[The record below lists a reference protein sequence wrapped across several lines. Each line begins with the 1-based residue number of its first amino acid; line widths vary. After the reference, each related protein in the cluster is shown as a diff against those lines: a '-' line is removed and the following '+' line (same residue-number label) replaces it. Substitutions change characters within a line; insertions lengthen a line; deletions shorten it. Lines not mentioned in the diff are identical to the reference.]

1 MQRISPSLSSSQATK
16 RSTWVSCSKTTKSKK
31 KAKRDVLDT
40 GARLR
45 TLRML
50 MGLTQ
55 KELES
60 IAGVTQSMISGIER
74 GDKTA
79 SEETLQA
86 VASATGTPYNFFL
99 VDPDDLPTDTLHFR
113 RKASAPAKE
122 VDRVKATAR
131 EAYRVAS
138 QLIAE
143 TRMRHLPLP
152 RAEGEI
158 DDVSIETLAAET
170 RDALG
175 VARDGI
181 LKHVIRTCER
191 AGIPVV
197 PLVLVDAAGEQEDV
211 AIGHS
216 GVSCWRGA
224 VDPQLI
230 AYFAT
235 DAGDRQRFTVAHE
248 LGHLVLH
255 PARRAISAKQA
266 EAEAHRFAGAF
277 LIPEDQAREAL
288 SGNFTL
294 RNLAVLKS
302 NWGISMQ
309 ALIER
314 AFGLSLIDSTRRSS
328 LYRQMGTNQWRSR
341 EPVTVHPERPA
352 LMRMMMTRRFGA
364 SPSLRQAA
372 EELGLHPVLMRSL
385 VPGGSEGPG
394 AAGGEVVSL
403 GDRRRRL
410 QRA

>member
-1 MQRISPSLSSSQATK
+1 MTK
-16 RSTWVSCSKTTKSKK
+16 KSNLGFCSKTTKNKK
-31 KAKRDVLDT
+31 KAKREVLDT

-55 KELES
+55 KELEG

-79 SEETLQA
+79 SEEILIA
-86 VASATGTPYNFFL
+86 VANATGTPYSFFHI
-99 VDPDDLPTDTLHFR
+99 DPDDLPTDTLHFR
-113 RKASAPAKE
+113 KKASAPAKE

-131 EAYRVAS
+131 EAYRVAA
-138 QLIAE
+138 QLITE
-143 TRMRHLPLP
+143 THMRRLPLP

-158 DDVSIETLAAET
+158 DDASIETLAAET

-197 PLVLVDAAGEQEDV
+197 PLVLVDGSGEQENV

-216 GVSCWRGA
+216 GVSCWRG
-224 VDPQLI
+224 VSDPQLI
-230 AYFAT
+230 AYFGT

-277 LIPEDQAREAL
+277 LIPEEQAREAL
-288 SGNFTL
+288 GGNFTL
-294 RNLAVLKS
+294 RNLAVLKA

-314 AFGLSLIDSTRRSS
+314 AFGLGLIDSTRRSS
-328 LYRQMGTNQWRSR
+328 LYRQMATNQWRSR
-341 EPVTVHPERPA
+341 EPVTVHPEQPA

-364 SPSLRQAA
+364 SPSPRSAA

-385 VPGGSEGPG
+385 APENSMRPGSPS
-394 AAGGEVVSL
+394 GEVVSL
-403 GDRRRRL
+403 RGRRRGL

>member
-1 MQRISPSLSSSQATK
+1 MTK
-16 RSTWVSCSKTTKSKK
+16 RKK
-31 KAKRDVLDT
+31 ELEREVLDT

-79 SEETLQA
+79 SEETLLA
-86 VASATGTPYNFFL
+86 VARATGTPYSFFL

-113 RKASAPAKE
+113 KKASASAKE
-122 VDRVKATAR
+122 IDRVKATAR

-138 QLIAE
+138 QLIVE
-143 TRMRHLPLP
+143 TRMRRLPVP

-158 DDVSIETLAAET
+158 DEATIETLAAET

-197 PLVLVDAAGEQEDV
+197 PLVLVDGTGEQEDV

-216 GVSCWRGA
+216 GVSCWRG
-224 VDPQLI
+224 VSDPQLI
-230 AYFAT
+230 AYFGS

-255 PARRAISAKQA
+255 PARRTISTKQA

-277 LIPEDQAREAL
+277 LIPEEQAREAL

-314 AFGLSLIDSTRRSS
+314 AFGLGLIDSTRRSS
-328 LYRQMGTNQWRSR
+328 LYRQMATNQWRSR
-341 EPVTVHPERPA
+341 EPVTVHPEQPA
-352 LMRMMMTRRFGA
+352 LMRMMMKRRFGT
-364 SPSLRQAA
+364 SPSLRQTA

-385 VPGGSEGPG
+385 APELSTPSQSSHS
-394 AAGGEVVSL
+394 GEVVSL
-403 GDRRRRL
+403 RDRRRDL
-410 QRA
+410 QHA

>member
-1 MQRISPSLSSSQATK
+1 MF
-16 RSTWVSCSKTTKSKK
+16 
-31 KAKRDVLDT
+31 DT

-55 KELES
+55 KELEG

-79 SEETLQA
+79 SEETLLA
-86 VASATGTPYNFFL
+86 VAKATGTPYSFFL

-113 RKASAPAKE
+113 KKASASAKE

-131 EAYRVAS
+131 EAYRVGA
-138 QLIAE
+138 QLITE
-143 TRMRHLPLP
+143 TRMRRLPLP

-158 DDVSIETLAAET
+158 DDTSIETLAAET

-197 PLVLVDAAGEQEDV
+197 PLVLVDRAGEQEDV

-216 GVSCWRGA
+216 GVSCWRGVA
-224 VDPQLI
+224 DPQLI
-230 AYFAT
+230 AYFGT

-255 PARRAISAKQA
+255 PARRTISAKQA
-266 EAEAHRFAGAF
+266 ETEAHRFAGAF
-277 LIPEDQAREAL
+277 LIPEEQAREAL
-288 SGNFTL
+288 EGNFTL

-314 AFGLSLIDSTRRSS
+314 AFGLGLIDSTRRSS
-328 LYRQMGTNQWRSR
+328 LYRQMATNQWRSR
-341 EPVTVHPERPA
+341 EPVTVHPEQPA
-352 LMRMMMTRRFGA
+352 LMRLMMTRRFGA
-364 SPSLRQAA
+364 SPSLRHMA

-385 VPGGSEGPG
+385 APEISMRSEGAPS
-394 AAGGEVVSL
+394 GEVVNL
-403 GDRRRRL
+403 RDRRRNM

>member
-1 MQRISPSLSSSQATK
+1 MK
-16 RSTWVSCSKTTKSKK
+16 KSTWVSCSKTTKSKK
-31 KAKRDVLDT
+31 KAKREVLDT

-60 IAGVTQSMISGIER
+60 TAGVTQSMISGIER

-86 VASATGTPYNFFL
+86 IAKATGTPHSFFL

-113 RKASAPAKE
+113 KKASAPAKE

-138 QLIAE
+138 QLIVE
-143 TRMRHLPLP
+143 TRMRRLPLP

-158 DDVSIETLAAET
+158 DDASIETLAAET

-197 PLVLVDAAGEQEDV
+197 PLVLVDGDGEQEDV
-211 AIGHS
+211 TIGHS
-216 GVSCWRGA
+216 GVSCWRGPS
-224 VDPQLI
+224 DPQLI
-230 AYFAT
+230 AYFGT

-255 PARRAISAKQA
+255 PARRSISAKQA
-266 EAEAHRFAGAF
+266 ETEAHRFAGAF
-277 LIPEDQAREAL
+277 LIPDEQAREAL
-288 SGNFTL
+288 GGNFTL

-314 AFGLSLIDSTRRSS
+314 AFGLGLIDSTRRSS
-328 LYRQMGTNQWRSR
+328 LYRQMATNQWRSR
-341 EPVTVHPERPA
+341 EPVSVQPEQPA
-352 LMRMMMTRRFGA
+352 LMRMMMKRRFGP
-364 SPSLRQAA
+364 SPSLRRAA
-372 EELGLHPVLMRSL
+372 EDLGLHPVLMRSL
-385 VPGGSEGPG
+385 APEISPQSENES
-394 AAGGEVVSL
+394 GGEVVSL
-403 GDRRRRL
+403 RDRRRDL